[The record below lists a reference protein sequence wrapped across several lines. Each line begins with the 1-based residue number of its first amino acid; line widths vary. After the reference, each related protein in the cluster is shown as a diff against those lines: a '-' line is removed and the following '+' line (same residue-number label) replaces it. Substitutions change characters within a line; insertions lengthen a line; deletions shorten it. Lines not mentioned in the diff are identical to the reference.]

1 MCILWQIRHIHNRK
15 IKTMETG
22 LPKRQP
28 RYRQM
33 ILTLWQEDE
42 RNQTSQPRWRLSLQN
57 PHTAERTG
65 FQQVEELAA
74 FFQAWMEEQ
83 SEKREA

>member
-1 MCILWQIRHIHNRK
+1 MR
-15 IKTMETG
+15 TD
-22 LPKRQP
+22 LPRRTP

-33 ILTLWQEDE
+33 ILTLWQENEPDPL
-42 RNQTSQPRWRLSLQN
+42 TAPRWRLSLQN

-74 FFQAWMEEQ
+74 FLQAWMKEQ
-83 SEKREA
+83 SGKE

>member
-1 MCILWQIRHIHNRK
+1 
-15 IKTMETG
+15 METD
-22 LPKRQP
+22 LPKRMP

-42 RNQTSQPRWRLSLQN
+42 CSQSSLPRWRLSLQN
-57 PHTAERTG
+57 PHTTERTG

-74 FFQAWMEEQ
+74 FLQAWMEEQ
-83 SEKREA
+83 SAKRET